1 LLRGYAVI
9 LKELGKKI
17 LILIT
22 LIFLL
27 DGCVPKMG
35 EDIMIEPQGTLRL
48 ESSKVDIALEIL
60 SAMGLPTSGNGI
72 RLGSDVKI
80 INHWTSD
87 ITLRSLTYSLA
98 DSHEEFAS
106 GEVTLDAKQP
116 IVIASNSEKNIPI
129 TLLIEPSKLSMGQI
143 SKMVESKQPLYLRGS
158 VVISVWGIPHRYVFD
173 KEISKYLAKALAE
186 KFSMVYK

>member
-1 LLRGYAVI
+1 MI

-17 LILIT
+17 FTMSALVFILG
-22 LIFLL
+22 
-27 DGCVPKMG
+27 GCAPKLG
-35 EDIMIEPQGTLRL
+35 EDIIIEPQGTLRL

-60 SAMGLPTSGNGI
+60 SAMGLSSSGNGI

-98 DSHEEFAS
+98 DTHEEFAS
-106 GEVTLDAKQP
+106 GEVTLDAKKP
-116 IVIASNSEKNIPI
+116 IVIASNAERNIPL

-158 VVISVWGIPHRYVFD
+158 AVISVWGIPHRYVFD
-173 KEISKYLAKALAE
+173 KEISKYLAKALTD
-186 KFSMVYK
+186 KLSLIHK